1 MGLRNQVMELLSLPM
16 VEVAEVEEEVEDT
29 VVVVEEEAA
38 VVVVVVVKRP
48 TPQCWNLSQVLS
60 KRLALKLNALLFRT
74 GSTSTYCACAFHN
87 THIAPL

>member
-1 MGLRNQVMELLSLPM
+1 M
-16 VEVAEVEEEVEDT
+16 VEVAEEEEEVEDT
-29 VVVVEEEAA
+29 VVVVEEAA
-38 VVVVVVVKRP
+38 AVVVVVVKRP
-48 TPQCWNLSQVLS
+48 APQCWNLSQVLS

>member
-1 MGLRNQVMELLSLPM
+1 MELLSLPM
-16 VEVAEVEEEVEDT
+16 VEVAEEEVEDT
-29 VVVVEEEAA
+29 VVVVEEAAA

-48 TPQCWNLSQVLS
+48 APQCWNLSQVLS